1 MLQPP
6 LFGCRATSLH
16 QTRRQRTAAPRAKPK
31 TLYAPLPVH
40 NLCSPEV
47 NQRNVVLFTF
57 SGTFFIR
64 CFLFSLLWA
73 LTTFL
78 YVISLKILGA
88 TEVMSLLATSVS
100 FVYLMAWVVLHEE
113 FVGTRVRGT
122 DTRFTTSLPKWK
134 RRLMLG
140 TPNFLA

>member
-1 MLQPP
+1 M
-6 LFGCRATSLH
+6 
-16 QTRRQRTAAPRAKPK
+16 
-31 TLYAPLPVH
+31 
-40 NLCSPEV
+40 
-47 NQRNVVLFTF
+47 
-57 SGTFFIR
+57 
-64 CFLFSLLWA
+64 
-73 LTTFL
+73 
-78 YVISLKILGA
+78 ISLKILGA

-140 TPNFLA
+140 TPQLFGIILFILALSTVKRAKSAYWSPLVHLLNGLHPDTNGAPPILYIV